1 MKDHPGELYLE
12 AHIRSKEEWI
22 YFKLSFGWH
31 KNINPLL
38 VYNARNSGFFVYR
51 GISISGGSIQ

>member
-22 YFKLSFGWH
+22 YFRLSFDRS

-38 VYNARNSGFFVYR
+38 VCKRKEQRVFCL
-51 GISISGGSIQ
+51 